1 MDWRDI
7 INVKEIATYIKELPP
22 QMLIGE
28 SLFPR
33 TKQLGMELKYIKG
46 AKQKP
51 VVLKQSTF
59 DVAVKIRALKA
70 QVDEITKQMP
80 FFKESV
86 LINEKD
92 RQDLLLA
99 MQADNKNII
108 NMIVSNI
115 FDNYKFLVDG
125 GDMQMERMRMQL
137 LADAGVI
144 SIISED
150 GDIVFDF
157 GVPSDHKEVLSGT
170 AKWSDTENSN
180 PVKDIIRWVRK
191 MKEDGYVVNRAILDE
206 TTFGWITAN
215 KNIINSA
222 FPNNPNYMASD
233 EEIKKF
239 IKDKT
244 GVAFAAVSG
253 SYKLEDG
260 TEQPYFT
267 KGKFTLI
274 PTGSLGKT
282 YYGTTPE
289 EADKM
294 FGNSDNVQI
303 VRTGIAV
310 MTMKKDDPVTVQT
323 KVSQLGM
330 PSFERADECFFA
342 TVAE

>member
-7 INVKEIATYIKELPP
+7 INVKEISTYIKELPP
-22 QMLIGE
+22 EVVIGE
-28 SLFPR
+28 ALFPR
-33 TKQLGMELKYIKG
+33 KKQLGMELKYIKG

-59 DVAVKIRALKA
+59 DTAVKIRALKA

-99 MQADNKNII
+99 MQANNKNVIDMII
-108 NMIVSNI
+108 SNI
-115 FDNYKFLVDG
+115 FDNYKALVDG

-157 GVPSDHKEVLSGT
+157 GVPSNHKEALSGT
-170 AKWSDTENSN
+170 AKWSDLEKSN
-180 PVKDIIRWVRK
+180 PVGDIIRWVRK

-215 KNIINSA
+215 KNIIKSA
-222 FPNNPNYMASD
+222 FPNNTNYMASD

-244 GVAFAAVSG
+244 GVSFAVVSG

-274 PTGSLGKT
+274 PTGTLGKT

-294 FGNSDNVQI
+294 FGNSKNVQI
-303 VRTGIAV
+303 VRTGIAI

-342 TVAE
+342 TVN

>member
-7 INVKEIATYIKELPP
+7 INVKEIATFIKELPP
-22 QMLIGE
+22 ETIIGE
-28 SLFPR
+28 VLFPR

-46 AKQKP
+46 AKSKP
-51 VVLKQSTF
+51 VVLRQSTF

-86 LINEKD
+86 LINEAD
-92 RQDLLLA
+92 RQQLLLA
-99 MQADNKNII
+99 MQAQNKSLID
-108 NMIVSNI
+108 MIVAKI
-115 FDNYKFLVDG
+115 FDNYKDLVDG

-144 SIISED
+144 SIVSED

-157 GVPSDHKEVLSGT
+157 GVPTAHKEALTGT
-170 AKWSDTENSN
+170 AKWSDTTNSN
-180 PVKDIIRWVRK
+180 PVADIIKWIRL
-191 MKEDGYVVNRAILDE
+191 MKEEGYIVNRAVLDA
-206 TTFGWITAN
+206 TTFGWIAAN
-215 KNIINSA
+215 KNIQKSA
-222 FPNNPNYMASD
+222 YPQNPNYLMSD
-233 EEIKKF
+233 EEIKKYV
-239 IKDKT
+239 KDRT
-244 GVAFAAVSG
+244 GVALAIVSG
-253 SYKLEDG
+253 TYLTEDG
-260 TEQPYFT
+260 TAQPYFPS
-267 KGKFTLI
+267 GKFTLV
-274 PTGSLGKT
+274 PTGTLGKT

-294 FGNSDNVQI
+294 FSQGTNVEVI
-303 VRTGIAV
+303 RTGVAI

-342 TVAE
+342 TVN

>member
-7 INVKEIATYIKELPP
+7 INVQEIATYIKELNPEVI
-22 QMLIGE
+22 IGE

-33 TKQLGMELKYIKG
+33 KKQLGMELKYIKG

-70 QVDEITKQMP
+70 TVDEVTKQMP

-86 LINEKD
+86 LINESD
-92 RQDLLLA
+92 RQQLLLA
-99 MQADNKNII
+99 MQANNKDVIDLII
-108 NMIVSNI
+108 TKI
-115 FDNYKFLVDG
+115 FDNYKDLVDG

-137 LADAGVI
+137 LAEAGTI
-144 SIISED
+144 SIVSDD

-157 GVPSDHKEVLSGT
+157 GVPADHKEALAGT
-170 AKWSDTENSN
+170 AKWSDLDNSN
-180 PVKDIIRWVRK
+180 PITDIIRWVRL
-191 MKEDGYVVNRAILDE
+191 MRNQGYTVNRAVLDA
-206 TTFGWITAN
+206 TTFGYIVAN
-215 KNIINSA
+215 KNIIKSA
-222 FPNNPNYMASD
+222 FPLNPNYLASD
-233 EEIKKF
+233 DEIKQF
-239 IKDKT
+239 VKDKT
-244 GVAFAAVSG
+244 GVTLAIVSG
-253 SYKLEDG
+253 TYKLEDG
-260 TEQPYFT
+260 TEQPYFPS
-267 KGKFTLI
+267 GKFTLI
-274 PTGSLGKT
+274 PTGTLGAT

-294 FGNSDNVQI
+294 FSQGSNVEI

-310 MTMKKDDPVTVQT
+310 MSMKKDDPVTVQT

-342 TVAE
+342 TVV

>member
-7 INVKEIATYIKELPP
+7 INITEIATYIKELAPEVT
-22 QMLIGE
+22 IGE

-33 TKQLGMELKYIKG
+33 KKQLGMELKYIKG

-70 QVDEITKQMP
+70 TVDEVTKQMP

-86 LINEKD
+86 LINESD
-92 RQDLLLA
+92 RQQLLLA
-99 MQADNKNII
+99 MQANNKDVIDLII
-108 NMIVSNI
+108 TKI
-115 FDNYKFLVDG
+115 FDNYKDLVDG

-137 LADAGVI
+137 LSDTGKI
-144 SIISED
+144 SIVSDE

-157 GVPSDHKEVLSGT
+157 GVPVGHKEALAGT
-170 AKWSDTENSN
+170 AKWSDVDNSN
-180 PVKDIIRWVRK
+180 PIVDIIRWVRL
-191 MKEDGYVVNRAILDE
+191 MRNEGYSVNRAVLDA
-206 TTFGWITAN
+206 TTFGYITSN
-215 KNIINSA
+215 KNIIKA
-222 FPNNPNYMASD
+222 AYPLNPNYIASD
-233 EEIKKF
+233 DEIRNF
-239 IKDKT
+239 VQDKT
-244 GVAFAAVSG
+244 GVSLAIVSG

-260 TEQPYFT
+260 TEQPYFPT
-267 KGKFTLI
+267 GKFTLI
-274 PTGSLGKT
+274 PTGTLGAT

-294 FGNSDNVQI
+294 FSQGSNVEI

-310 MTMKKDDPVTVQT
+310 MSMKKDDPVTVQT

-342 TVAE
+342 TVI

>member
-7 INVKEIATYIKELPP
+7 INVQEISTYIKELPP
-22 QMLIGE
+22 EVTIGE
-28 SLFPR
+28 ALFPR
-33 TKQLGMELKYIKG
+33 KKQLGMELKYIKG
-46 AKQKP
+46 AKRKP
-51 VVLKQSTF
+51 VVLKQSAF

-80 FFKESV
+80 FFKESILV
-86 LINEKD
+86 NEKD

-99 MQADNKNII
+99 SQAKNKNVIDMII
-108 NMIVSNI
+108 TKI
-115 FDNYKFLVDG
+115 FDNYKDLVDG

-137 LADAGVI
+137 LSDSGTI
-144 SIISED
+144 SIVSED

-157 GVPSDHKEVLSGT
+157 GVPSKHKEALSGT
-170 AKWSDTENSN
+170 AKWSDTEKSN
-180 PVKDIIRWVRK
+180 PILDIIRWVRL
-191 MKEDGYVVNRAILDE
+191 MKDEGYVVNRAVLDAK
-206 TTFGWITAN
+206 TFGWITGN
-215 KNIINSA
+215 KNIIKSGW
-222 FPNNPNYMASD
+222 PQNPNYLASD
-233 EEIKKF
+233 DEIKKL

-244 GVAFAAVSG
+244 GVTLAEVSG
-253 SYKLEDG
+253 TYKLEDG
-260 TEQPYFT
+260 TEQPYFPS
-267 KGKFTLI
+267 GKFTLI
-274 PTGSLGKT
+274 PTGTLGAT

-294 FGNSDNVQI
+294 FSQGSNVEI

-342 TVAE
+342 TVN

>member
-1 MDWRDI
+1 MDWRDV
-7 INVKEIATYIKELPP
+7 INVKEIATYIKELPA

-86 LINEKD
+86 LINEAD
-92 RQDLLLA
+92 RQQLLLA
-99 MQADNKNII
+99 MQAQNKSII
-108 NMIVSNI
+108 DMIVSKI
-115 FDNYKFLVDG
+115 YDNYLALVDG

-137 LADAGVI
+137 VTDGTI

-150 GDIVFDF
+150 GDVVFDF
-157 GVPSDHKEVLSGT
+157 GVPSNHKQVLTGT
-170 AKWSDTENSN
+170 AKWSD
-180 PVKDIIRWVRK
+180 PIADIIGDIERWKKILRD
-191 MKEDGYVVNRAILDE
+191 EGYSVPTRMVLSSK
-206 TTFGWITAN
+206 TFGYIGLN
-215 KNIINSA
+215 KAIKLDIDKDGRTIMTDEMIK
-222 FPNNPNYMASD
+222 NYLKNKVGLS
-233 EEIKKF
+233 
-239 IKDKT
+239 
-244 GVAFAAVSG
+244 VAIVSG

-260 TEQPYFT
+260 TEQPYFQDD
-267 KGKFTLI
+267 KVTLL
-274 PTGSLGKT
+274 PDGNLGKT

-289 EADKM
+289 AADKM
-294 FGNSDNVQI
+294 FGAGVNCEV

-342 TVAE
+342 TVG

>member
-22 QMLIGE
+22 EVVIGE
-28 SLFPR
+28 ALFPR
-33 TKQLGMELKYIKG
+33 KKQLGMELKYIKG
-46 AKQKP
+46 AKKKP

-70 QVDEITKQMP
+70 TVDEVTKQMP

-86 LINEKD
+86 LVNEKD

-99 MQADNKNII
+99 TQAQNKNVIDMII
-108 NMIVSNI
+108 TKI
-115 FDNYKFLVDG
+115 FDNYKDLVDG

-137 LADAGVI
+137 LSDAGII
-144 SIISED
+144 SIVSED
-150 GDIVFDF
+150 GDVVFDF
-157 GVPSDHKEVLSGT
+157 GVSEKHKEVLAGT
-170 AKWSDTENSN
+170 AKWSDTINSN
-180 PVKDIIRWVRK
+180 PVLDMIRWTRL
-191 MKEDGYVVNRAILDE
+191 MKNEGYIVDRAVLDA

-215 KNIINSA
+215 KNIVKSGW
-222 FPNNPNYMASD
+222 PQNPNYLASD
-233 EEIKKF
+233 DEIKEY
-239 IKDKT
+239 IKKKT
-244 GVAFAAVSG
+244 GVTLAVVSG

-260 TEQPYFT
+260 TEEPYFPS
-267 KGKFTLI
+267 GKFTLI
-274 PTGSLGKT
+274 PTGTLGAT

-294 FGNSDNVQI
+294 FSQGSNVEI
-303 VRTGIAV
+303 VRTGVAI

-342 TVAE
+342 TVN

>member
-7 INVKEIATYIKELPP
+7 INVKEIATYIKELQPEVV
-22 QMLIGE
+22 IGE
-28 SLFPR
+28 ALFPR
-33 TKQLGMELKYIKG
+33 KKQLGMELRYIKG

-59 DVAVKIRALKA
+59 DVAVKVRALKA
-70 QVDEITKQMP
+70 QVDEVTKQMP

-99 MQADNKNII
+99 MQAQNKNVID
-108 NMIVSNI
+108 MIVTKI
-115 FDNYKFLVDG
+115 FDNYNDLVDG

-137 LADAGVI
+137 LSDAGVI
-144 SIISED
+144 SIISND

-157 GVPSDHKEVLSGT
+157 GVPDAHKEALLGT
-170 AKWSDTENSN
+170 AKWSDTVNSN
-180 PVKDIIRWVRK
+180 PVTDIIRWVRL
-191 MKEDGYVVNRAILDE
+191 MKNEGYIVNRAVLDA

-215 KNIINSA
+215 QNIIKAAYPLNS
-222 FPNNPNYMASD
+222 NYIASD

-244 GVAFAAVSG
+244 GVTLAIVSG

-260 TEQPYFT
+260 TEQPYFPS
-267 KGKFTLI
+267 GKFTLV
-274 PTGSLGKT
+274 PTGTLGST

-294 FGNSDNVQI
+294 FGSGLNCEI

-310 MTMKKDDPVTVQT
+310 TTMRKEDPVTVQT

-342 TVAE
+342 IVN

>member
-7 INVKEIATYIKELPP
+7 INVKEIATYIKELPQ

-80 FFKESV
+80 FFKESI
-86 LINEKD
+86 LINEAD
-92 RQDLLLA
+92 RQQLLLA
-99 MQADNKNII
+99 MQAQNKTLTD
-108 NMIVSNI
+108 MIVSKI
-115 FDNYKFLVDG
+115 YDNYLALVDG

-137 LADAGVI
+137 LAEAGTI
-144 SIISED
+144 SIVSED
-150 GDIVFDF
+150 GDVVFDF
-157 GVPSDHKEVLSGT
+157 GVPANHKQVLSGL
-170 AKWSDTENSN
+170 AVWSSPDA
-180 PVKDIIRWVRK
+180 DIIGDIERWKVTLRN
-191 MKEDGYVVNRAILDE
+191 EGYSVPTRAVM
-206 TTFGWITAN
+206 TSKTFGYITQN
-215 KNIINSA
+215 KAIKFDIDKDGRVILTDEMIK
-222 FPNNPNYMASD
+222 NYLKNKVGIS
-233 EEIKKF
+233 
-239 IKDKT
+239 
-244 GVAFAAVSG
+244 VAIVSG
-253 SYKLEDG
+253 TYKLEDG
-260 TEQPYFT
+260 TELPYFQDN
-267 KGKFTLI
+267 KFTLI
-274 PTGSLGKT
+274 PEGNLGKT

-294 FGNSDNVQI
+294 FGSGTNCEI

-310 MTMKKDDPVTVQT
+310 MTMKKEDPVTVQT

-342 TVAE
+342 TVA